1 LRILVAPDS
10 FKGSLSA
17 GQAAEA
23 MRKGVLDA
31 LPDAQ
36 VECCALADGGEGTLD
51 VVVDAA
57 GGERRLA
64 EVTGPLGAPVQ
75 AAWALLGDGA
85 TAVIEMAAAAG
96 LLLVPEAERDPT
108 RTTTYGV
115 GELIR
120 AALDARAVRVVV
132 GVGGSATT
140 DGGAGAAQAL
150 GVHFDG
156 GFEPMQGGHLK
167 QVRRVYVSTRDPRLD
182 STELLV
188 ACDVDN
194 PLFGSEGAAVVYGPQ
209 KGASPD
215 AIARLDLGLEHLARL
230 AGGDP
235 WAPGA
240 GAAGGLAYGLAT
252 LCGARLVRGSDLVFD
267 LMGIDERLARCDL
280 VLTGEGRLDT
290 QSVCGKVVGSLAG
303 RAGHQGVPLAA
314 IAGQLEADPSL
325 LRAAGILHWVALVE
339 SNVTESQGMAS
350 AAEFVRRATA
360 KLVDEIANA

>member
-17 GQAAEA
+17 ERAADA
-23 MRKGVLDA
+23 MRRGVLDA
-31 LPDAQ
+31 LPSAH
-36 VECCALADGGEGTLD
+36 VECCALADGGEGTLSS
-51 VVVDAA
+51 VLEAA

-64 EVTGPLGAPVQ
+64 EVTGPLGEPVQ
-75 AAWALLGDGA
+75 AAWAWLHDGR

-96 LLLVPEAERDPT
+96 LMLVPEAERDPT

-120 AALDARAVRVVV
+120 VALDTEVTRVIV
-132 GVGGSATT
+132 GAGGSATT

-156 GFEPMQGGHLK
+156 GFEPMAGGHLK
-167 QVRRVYVSTRDPRLD
+167 QVRRIYLSTRDPRLD
-182 STELLV
+182 SVELLV

-194 PLFGSEGAAVVYGPQ
+194 PLFGTEGAATVFGPQ
-209 KGASPD
+209 KGASAD
-215 AIARLDLGLEHLARL
+215 AVTRLDLGLEHLARL

-267 LMGIDERLARCDL
+267 LLGIDERLARCDL
-280 VLTGEGRLDT
+280 VLTGEGCLDT
-290 QSVCGKVVGSLAG
+290 QSVCGKVVGSLAA
-303 RAGHQGVPLAA
+303 RAARQGIPLAV
-314 IAGQLEADPSL
+314 IAGQVDAGPALLKAAGVQRWISLVDSDVTEADAMS
-325 LRAAGILHWVALVE
+325 RAAELIRNAAARL
-339 SNVTESQGMAS
+339 S
-350 AAEFVRRATA
+350 AA
-360 KLVDEIANA
+360 